1 MLVLVLWDLNPKD
14 GSFMLEGENSSELG
28 IVKQGEASVE
38 RYVQEGAS
46 VEKEK
51 EKEEILKQ

>member
-1 MLVLVLWDLNPKD
+1 MLVVVLWDLNPKD
-14 GSFMLEGENSSELG
+14 GSFMLEGENSPELG
-28 IVKQGEASVE
+28 VVKQGEASVE

-51 EKEEILKQ
+51 EEILKQ